1 MEHHVLEKRE
11 MSASSE
17 SRDIDQHALARPVHR
32 AHDRISAEENTDS
45 AICNRS
51 FGVAFSHN
59 QFSKLLAFETG
70 SRDQVRC

>member
-17 SRDIDQHALARPVHR
+17 SRDTDNMPRAVHR

-45 AICNRS
+45 EICNRS

-59 QFSKLLAFETG
+59 QFSKFLTFETG
-70 SRDQVRC
+70 SRDQVTC